1 MSPVGRPRGQKTDNA
16 TVTVRVT
23 HHERLQYETR
33 ARSLDLSISEW
44 ARLVLRRDV
53 GMWTGGEKTMK
64 TTTISSK
71 TDIETWV
78 RDVRADVATLGDE
91 YVTALVSE
99 IQIGDHP
106 AYGEDWAEYL
116 ELVNDEMCET
126 VVRGLD
132 ALKGEEKRS
141 R

>member
-53 GMWTGGEKTMK
+53 GMWTA
-64 TTTISSK
+64 SK
-71 TDIETWV
+71 EERIML
-78 RDVRADVATLGDE
+78 DVSYQVQ
-91 YVTALVSE
+91 V
-99 IQIGDHP
+99 
-106 AYGEDWAEYL
+106 
-116 ELVNDEMCET
+116 
-126 VVRGLD
+126 
-132 ALKGEEKRS
+132 KGEWAGSEGGWRPAIDGTLNQTGRPAAQAS
-141 R
+141 TFPTMDEAEEALSLCVAEGAAEDNLRIVELR